1 MVQLSTHGALG
12 YTIPKG
18 ISKNICLITT
28 CLKLKEALE
37 IQKQNIEWWMFNVLE
52 NYIRKVESLI
62 FFTFEKLS
70 IETEFSHKYL
80 KGHFFLISVSRGIF
94 ACEILKLYKHFEN
107 TPDRSSHLRCS
118 VKKCV
123 LRNLQNSQENT
134 CARVS
139 LF

>member
-1 MVQLSTHGALG
+1 
-12 YTIPKG
+12 
-18 ISKNICLITT
+18 
-28 CLKLKEALE
+28 
-37 IQKQNIEWWMFNVLE
+37 MFNVSE
-52 NYIRKVESLI
+52 NYIRKVKSLI

-80 KGHFFLISVSRGIF
+80 KGHFFLIGVSRGIF
-94 ACEILKLYKHFEN
+94 TCEILKLYKHFEN

-118 VKKCV
+118 VKKGV

-139 LF
+139 FLIKLRPATY